1 MRKASKIIMVVA
13 MGATAF
19 TSLAGMASAENEL
32 SVRYGD
38 VNVDV
43 AGFGEVNGEA
53 IGIESRGSYDSG
65 FRYDVDF
72 ATVDI
77 DGMGD
82 SEVGALDVAY
92 MMGNF
97 GPAAAYV
104 FDGGFDDGAF
114 GVGVAAEKQIGS
126 VETYGSLVTDV
137 EEFAEAYRIKVGGR
151 ADVSDAVML
160 SAEYENAYDG
170 NGSRSEM
177 IEFGARYTLV
187 NDTFVDA
194 KFARNMEEMDVNV
207 DVVSVGLGFN
217 F

>member
-1 MRKASKIIMVVA
+1 MRKASKIIMVIA

-19 TSLAGMASAENEL
+19 TSLAGMASAENEA

-38 VNVDV
+38 VSVNIP
-43 AGFGEVNGEA
+43 GFGKLDGEA

-65 FRYDVDF
+65 FRYDLDF

-77 DGMGD
+77 DGFGD

-104 FDGGFDDGAF
+104 FDGDFDDGAL
-114 GVGVAAEKQIGS
+114 GVGIAAEKQFGT
-126 VETYGSLVTDV
+126 VDTYGSLVTDV
-137 EEFAEAYRIKVGGR
+137 EEFAEAYRVKIGGR

-160 SAEYENAYDG
+160 SAEYVNAYDG
-170 NGSRSEM
+170 DGARSEM

-187 NDTFVDA
+187 NDTYVDA
-194 KFARNMEEMDVNV
+194 KFARNMEEFDVDV